1 MKRVKTISVADIAR
15 EAGIRPE
22 TARAR
27 LRRRFEDEESEGLPE
42 PVAEGI
48 WVFSARD
55 KRKVERLIAD
65 ARH

>member
-1 MKRVKTISVADIAR
+1 MPKTISVADIAR
-15 EAGIRPE
+15 KAGIRPE

-27 LRRRFEDEESEGLPE
+27 LRRAFEDDEVEGLPE

-55 KRKVERLIAD
+55 RRKVERLIE
-65 ARH
+65 ARTH

>member
-1 MKRVKTISVADIAR
+1 MRSRTISVADIAR

-27 LRRRFEDEESEGLPE
+27 LRRRFEDEDSEGLPE
-42 PVAEGI
+42 PVAQGI

-55 KRKVERLIAD
+55 RRKVERLIAN
-65 ARH
+65 AHH